1 MENEKSKLG
10 WKLSS
15 IALGSVLM
23 IGAMAVEVIAKD
35 WGKHQVDNRRSGYTY
50 MTDETRA
57 VQDDDFENPGMLW
70 VENGEALWSKAG
82 ANGKS
87 CASCHADPDKD
98 MKGVS
103 VSYPRYDKKL
113 GKIIT
118 LEQMV
123 NRELVEKMG
132 DKAEKFDSKKMLS
145 LMTFIGTKSRDM
157 PVNVKIDGEANPFF
171 EKGKA
176 FYFQRRGQLDMSCA
190 NCHEDNPGHMIRANT
205 LSEGQINGFP
215 TYRLKWQKPG
225 SVHRRFR
232 GCNKQVRA
240 KPYKA
245 GSDEYSNLE
254 LYVKW
259 RGRGLPGETPAVR
272 N

>member
-1 MENEKSKLG
+1 MKNVKSKRG
-10 WKLSS
+10 WKLTS
-15 IALGSVLM
+15 IALGSTLM
-23 IGAMAVEVIAKD
+23 VGAMAIEVIAKD
-35 WGKHQVDNRRSGYTY
+35 WGSHEVDGRRSGYTY

-57 VQDDDFENPGMLW
+57 VQDDNFENPGMLW

-87 CASCHADPDKD
+87 CASCHADPEKD
-98 MKGVS
+98 MKGVMPA
-103 VSYPRYDKKL
+103 YPKFDKRT
-113 GKIIT
+113 GKMIS

-132 DKAEKFDSKKMLS
+132 EKAEKFDSKKMLS
-145 LMTFIGTKSRDM
+145 LMTYIGNISKGM
-157 PVNVKIDGEANPFF
+157 PVNVKIDGPAKPFF

-176 FYFQRRGQLDMSCA
+176 FYYQRRGQLDLACS
-190 NCHEDNPGHMIRANT
+190 NCHEDNPGKQIRANT

-232 GCNKQVRA
+232 GCNKNVRA

-245 GSDEYSNLE
+245 GSDEYVNLE
-254 LYVKW
+254 LFVKW
-259 RGRGLPGETPAVR
+259 HGRGLPVETPAVR